1 MTPGVDPKKP
11 FFAVAAV
18 VTAHTFGRNGLKIS
32 ATALINRRPP
42 EKSGTAG
49 GRVVPLARCQATG
62 GVRIPRKARR
72 AVRVGQWRRTF
83 HVGTVYGVS
92 RPSTLLHTG
101 GRDAMK

>member
-1 MTPGVDPKKP
+1 VRIQGATEKKTLHGSRDL
-11 FFAVAAV
+11 VRLIDCLRS
-18 VTAHTFGRNGLKIS
+18 FGRNGLKIS

-101 GRDAMK
+101 